1 MSNLPPVFSKD
12 SDRRKAMPKIGSLKN
27 SPQLGSLVSKL
38 VYANREVQ
46 NGSLHRRREVNLPGD
61 QFFTKLSDNTATN
74 VTDSANLMQ
83 LLPDLRLNMQIMV
96 SSILSPKDMVNA
108 KLNYRVQDGIF
119 DSELSGL
126 LLDVVSTHFSQV
138 YKMDSRLPTL
148 LEDILYHRGSRPMI
162 ILSESTIDD
171 VINNPTR
178 ASMESVKIAVEG
190 ADSQCLGWL
199 GQPPEKSSEAAKGSA
214 TAAGVGF
221 AMESFGSAAGTA
233 QVRYNPT
240 FQPFKSTAEKPTGK
254 LFISDNPE
262 MLKMPALAQA
272 AIHHR
277 SDAILKRR
285 NNRKGLLNL
294 PKVTVATE
302 SIGED
307 GKPTLQEV
315 QSALY
320 SQRRYA
326 AMPVQTLYTRD
337 QLKTK
342 TKGHPLVIE
351 APSEAV
357 IPVFVPSDPSD
368 HIGYFLVCDE
378 RGHLV
383 NKATQ
388 DDYYNQLNQNVN
400 ANNDMISQL
409 IQSTHRGTF
418 GMKGNN
424 EIDGESLQR
433 AYSDMVE
440 QNMLARL
447 RAGACGD
454 NVTIARPEEVFR
466 IMLARTLANQDTR
479 LLYVPAE
486 MVTYFAID
494 YNKFGIGRSLLEDTK
509 ILAGMRAILMF
520 ANTMGSLRNSV
531 GRTKLNIKLDERDDD
546 PVDTV
551 EFIIGEFSKNRQQA
565 YPLGASNPL
574 DIISFLQNA
583 GVEVVVS
590 GNDGY
595 PNTEVN
601 AEDFAAQVNKPD
613 LDLDNLLRKNHSL
626 SLGIP
631 VEMVDNAQGPEF
643 ATTAVTNNLL
653 LTKRVMKTQ
662 EQFCPHVTDFVQKY
676 TYNSGTLLDRLR
688 KIIIDNKAK
697 LGDEVRQYIAS
708 HGQELN
714 VDNVVKLFIDAI
726 ICELPSPDT
735 TKVKVQVEAYKE
747 YREAL
752 DEVLPAYISKE
763 MFDAGNDQN
772 TDVASAIEGLVALTK
787 AHYLRQYL
795 RTNNIMPEL
804 FDLMELDEKG
814 VGKVDI
820 YESSAEHMKVMYKVF
835 GKYIDKIQKL
845 VEKREPE
852 DETPPDDTPP
862 GGEEPG
868 AGTDEFGMDTGTEDN
883 PDETQDTGEE
893 EEQQEDEGQEE
904 EEQEE
909 DTGEEEEAADD
920 TTDAADTGEAE
931 EEASTESIDNLY
943 QEADDRTYFYD
954 AVSRPINPLLRA
966 AHNIEPELIEVRDM
980 RFNLQQAGSL
990 SPRLVTRADY
1000 SYPLIGVREEDGR
1013 VVILD
1018 GMKRLAHANTD
1029 GAFRLPVKLVSMEQ
1043 AKR

>member
-12 SDRRKAMPKIGSLKN
+12 SDRRKAMPKIGALKN

-46 NGSLHRRREVNLPGD
+46 TGGMFRRREVNLPGD

-96 SSILSPKDMVNA
+96 SSILSPKDMINA

-178 ASMESVKIAVEG
+178 TSMESVKAAVEG
-190 ADSQCLGWL
+190 VDGNCLGWL
-199 GQPPEKSSEAAKGSA
+199 GQPKDAAGDAAKGTA

-221 AMESFGSAAGTA
+221 ALESFSGGGQHANQS
-233 QVRYNPT
+233 YNPV
-240 FQPFKSTAEKPTGK
+240 FRPFGESNAAKAGRLLIT
-254 LFISDNPE
+254 DNPE

-302 SIGED
+302 SLDAD
-307 GKPTLQEV
+307 GRPTLMEV

-320 SQRRYA
+320 TQRRYA
-326 AMPVQTLYTRD
+326 SMPVQTLYTRD
-337 QLKTK
+337 QLKSK

-378 RGHLV
+378 QGHLV

-388 DDYYNQLNQNVN
+388 DDYYGQLNQNVN

-409 IQSTHRGTF
+409 IQSTHRGTY

-433 AYSDMVE
+433 AYTDMVE
-440 QNMLARL
+440 QNVLARL
-447 RAGACGD
+447 RAGAAGA
-454 NVTIARPEEVFR
+454 NVTIARPEEVYR

-509 ILAGMRAILMF
+509 ILGGMRAILMF

-601 AEDFAAQVNKPD
+601 AEDFAASVNKPD

-688 KIIIDNKAK
+688 KIIIENKGK
-697 LGDEVRQYIAS
+697 LGDEVRQYIQT

-714 VDNVVKLFIDAI
+714 VDNVVKLFIDSI

-735 TKVKVQVEAYKE
+735 TKVKVQIDAYKE

-763 MFDAGNDQN
+763 MFDGGGDQN
-772 TDVASAIEGLVALTK
+772 TDISSAVEGLVALTK

-804 FDLMELDEKG
+804 FELMELDEKG
-814 VGKVDI
+814 VSKVNIFD
-820 YESSAEHMKVMYKVF
+820 STHDHMKTLYKVF
-835 GKYIDKIQKL
+835 GKYMDKIKKL
-845 VEKREPE
+845 VEAREPQ
-852 DETPPDDTPP
+852 DETPPDDD
-862 GGEEPG
+862 GAGPG
-868 AGTDEFGMDTGTEDN
+868 ADDGMGTDTDEFGTDTEN

-893 EEQQEDEGQEE
+893 EQTDTGEEE

-909 DTGEEEEAADD
+909 EEQTETGEDEA
-920 TTDAADTGEAE
+920 AADTGAE
-931 EEASTESIDNLY
+931 EETGEEASTESIADLY
-943 QEADDRTYFYD
+943 QEADDRTYFYE

-966 AHNIEPELIEVRDM
+966 AHSIEPESVEVKDL

-990 SPRLVTRADY
+990 SPRLVSRADY
-1000 SYPLIGVREEDGR
+1000 SYPLVGVREEDGR

-1018 GMKRLAHANTD
+1018 GMKRLARANAD
-1029 GAFRLPVKLVSMEQ
+1029 GAFRLPVKIVSMEQ
-1043 AKR
+1043 AKPN

>member
-1 MSNLPPVFSKD
+1 MSSLPPVFSKD
-12 SDRRKAMPKIGSLKN
+12 SERRKAMPKIETLKK
-27 SPQLGSLVSKL
+27 SPQLGSVVSKL

-46 NGSLHRRREVNLPGD
+46 TGGLFRRREVNLPGD

-96 SSILSPKDMVNA
+96 SSILSPKDMINA

-119 DSELSGL
+119 DSELSGM
-126 LLDVVSTHFSQV
+126 LLDVVSTHFTQV

-178 ASMESVKIAVEG
+178 TSMESVKATVEG
-190 ADSQCLGWL
+190 AGTNSLGWL
-199 GQPPEKSSEAAKGSA
+199 GQPAATSADAPKDAA

-221 AMESFGSAAGTA
+221 AMESFGFEAQGRQANYDPVFKPFGRAGAA
-233 QVRYNPT
+233 
-240 FQPFKSTAEKPTGK
+240 SEKTGK
-254 LFISDNPE
+254 LFITDNPE

-294 PKVTVATE
+294 PKVSVATE
-302 SIGED
+302 SIGSD
-307 GKPTLQEV
+307 GKPTLMEV

-326 AMPVQTLYTRD
+326 SMPVQTLYTRD
-337 QLKTK
+337 QLRTK

-378 RGHLV
+378 QGHLV
-383 NKATQ
+383 NKSTQ
-388 DDYYNQLNQNVN
+388 DDYFNQLNQNVN

-447 RAGACGD
+447 RAGACGS

-520 ANTMGSLRNSV
+520 ANTMGALRNSV

-601 AEDFAAQVNKPD
+601 AEDFAANVNKPD

-653 LTKRVMKTQ
+653 LTKRVLKTQ

-688 KIIIDNKAK
+688 KIIIDNKGK
-697 LGDEVRQYIAS
+697 LGDEVRQYIQS
-708 HGQELN
+708 HEQELN
-714 VDNVVKLFIDAI
+714 VDNVVKLFIDSI

-735 TKVKVQVEAYKE
+735 TKIKVQIEAYKE
-747 YREAL
+747 YKEAL
-752 DEVLPAYISKE
+752 IEVLPAYISKE
-763 MFDAGNDQN
+763 MFDAGGDNQ
-772 TDVASAIEGLVALTK
+772 TDVASAVEGLMAITT
-787 AHYLRQYL
+787 AFYLRQFL

-804 FDLMELDEKG
+804 FELMELDEHG
-814 VGKVDI
+814 VSKVDI
-820 YESSAEHMKVMYKVF
+820 FEAAADHMKVLYKVF
-835 GKYIDKIQKL
+835 GKYIDRIQKL
-845 VEKREPE
+845 TEKREPQE
-852 DETPPDDTPP
+852 DTPP
-862 GGEEPG
+862 GDDNPPDDGGGLPGGEDDLG
-868 AGTDEFGMDTGTEDN
+868 ADTGDGTE
-883 PDETQDTGEE
+883 TDTGADEGAEQEQEEE
-893 EEQQEDEGQEE
+893 EEQ
-904 EEQEE
+904 E
-909 DTGEEEEAADD
+909 DTGEEEAAATD
-920 TTDAADTGEAE
+920 DAAGETGEEGA
-931 EEASTESIDNLY
+931 EEASTESIENLY
-943 QEADDRTYFYD
+943 QEADDRVYFYD
-954 AVSRPINPLLRA
+954 GVSRPINPLLRA
-966 AHNIEPELIEVRDM
+966 AHAVEPELIEVKDM

-990 SPRLVTRADY
+990 SPRLVSRADY
-1000 SYPLIGVREEDGR
+1000 HYPLVGVREEDGR

-1018 GMKRLAHANTD
+1018 GMKRLARANAD
-1029 GAFRLPVKLVSMEQ
+1029 GAHRLSVKVVTMEQ
-1043 AKR
+1043 AKS

>member
-1 MSNLPPVFSKD
+1 
-12 SDRRKAMPKIGSLKN
+12 
-27 SPQLGSLVSKL
+27 
-38 VYANREVQ
+38 
-46 NGSLHRRREVNLPGD
+46 
-61 QFFTKLSDNTATN
+61 
-74 VTDSANLMQ
+74 
-83 LLPDLRLNMQIMV
+83 LLI
-96 SSILSPKDMVNA
+96 
-108 KLNYRVQDGIF
+108 
-119 DSELSGL
+119 
-126 LLDVVSTHFSQV
+126 T
-138 YKMDSRLPTL
+138 
-148 LEDILYHRGSRPMI
+148 
-162 ILSESTIDD
+162 
-171 VINNPTR
+171 
-178 ASMESVKIAVEG
+178 
-190 ADSQCLGWL
+190 
-199 GQPPEKSSEAAKGSA
+199 
-214 TAAGVGF
+214 
-221 AMESFGSAAGTA
+221 
-233 QVRYNPT
+233 
-240 FQPFKSTAEKPTGK
+240 
-254 LFISDNPE
+254 DNPE

-294 PKVTVATE
+294 PKVAVATE
-302 SIGED
+302 SIGTD
-307 GKPTLQEV
+307 GKPTLMEV

-326 AMPVQTLYTRD
+326 SMPVQTLYTRD

-368 HIGYFLVCDE
+368 HLGYFLVCDE

-383 NKATQ
+383 NKSTQ
-388 DDYYNQLNQNVN
+388 DDYFNQLNQNVN

-440 QNMLARL
+440 QTMLARL

-479 LLYVPAE
+479 LVYVPAE

-601 AEDFAAQVNKPD
+601 AEDFGAQVNKPD

-653 LTKRVMKTQ
+653 LTKRVLKTQ

-688 KIIIDNKAK
+688 KIIIENKGK
-697 LGDEVRQYIAS
+697 LGDEVRQYIHS

-714 VDNVVKLFIDAI
+714 VDNVVKLFIDAV

-735 TKVKVQVEAYKE
+735 TKIKVQVEAYKE
-747 YREAL
+747 YKEAL
-752 DEVLPAYISKE
+752 AEVLPAYISKE
-763 MFDAGNDQN
+763 MFDAGGDSQ
-772 TDVASAIEGLVALTK
+772 TDISTAVDGLVAVTT
-787 AHYLRQYL
+787 AFYLRQFL

-804 FDLMELDEKG
+804 FELMELDENEE
-814 VGKVDI
+814 GKVNI
-820 YESSAEHMKVMYKVF
+820 FESAAEHMKVLYKVF
-835 GKYIDKIQKL
+835 GKYIDRIQKL
-845 VEKREPE
+845 VEKREPQ
-852 DETPPDDTPP
+852 DETPPDDGGAPP
-862 GGEEPG
+862 ADDTGMPQDDGL
-868 AGTDEFGMDTGTEDN
+868 GTDTDTGADEGADEGAEEGQED
-883 PDETQDTGEE
+883 EQQE
-893 EEQQEDEGQEE
+893 EEQ
-904 EEQEE
+904 E
-909 DTGEEEEAADD
+909 DTGEEDAAADAG
-920 TTDAADTGEAE
+920 AAEATE
-931 EEASTESIDNLY
+931 EGGEEASTESIADLY
-943 QEADDRTYFYD
+943 QEADDRVYFYD
-954 AVSRPINPLLRA
+954 AVSRPLNPLLRS
-966 AHNIEPELIEVRDM
+966 AHALEPELIEVKDL
-980 RFNLQQAGSL
+980 RFNLHQAGSM
-990 SPRLVTRADY
+990 SPRLVSRADY

-1018 GMKRLAHANTD
+1018 GLKRLSRANAD
-1029 GAFRLPVKLVSMEQ
+1029 GAHRLPVKVVTMEQ
-1043 AKR
+1043 AKP